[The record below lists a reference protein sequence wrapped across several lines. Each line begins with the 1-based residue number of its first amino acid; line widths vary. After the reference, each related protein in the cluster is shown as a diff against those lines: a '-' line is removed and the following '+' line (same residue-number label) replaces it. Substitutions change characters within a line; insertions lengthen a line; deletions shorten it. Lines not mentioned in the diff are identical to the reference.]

1 MCTITRQV
9 RRSATRGLAIACCL
23 TPRHAYD
30 VLLYHAGE
38 ELLCNKG
45 HHGPVYGCRF
55 TPDGKCYASAGDDGT
70 IRFWSFEEAAAGAEV
85 EAEAAVEAPAAELS
99 SERDG

>member
-1 MCTITRQV
+1 MV
-9 RRSATRGLAIACCL
+9 AH
-23 TPRHAYD
+23 TPR
-30 VLLYHAGE
+30 LRLYVHAGE

-70 IRFWSFEEAAAGAEV
+70 IRFWTFAEAAAGAEA
-85 EAEAAVEAPAAELS
+85 EAEGGEGGPAVEAPAAEVS
-99 SERDG
+99 

>member
-1 MCTITRQV
+1 M
-9 RRSATRGLAIACCL
+9 LCCG
-23 TPRHAYD
+23 
-30 VLLYHAGE
+30 AGE

-70 IRFWSFEEAAAGAEV
+70 IRFWTFAEESAGEGGEGEQQVA
-85 EAEAAVEAPAAELS
+85 APAAEPAADVTDAS
-99 SERDG
+99 